1 MATRKSTLRSF
12 SVSAQVNIWT
22 SVVIEAES
30 LEDAVTKSR
39 DLSVTDFVTIDGEHI
54 DSQSKIIGISAEDL
68 PHLDI

>member
-22 SVVIEAES
+22 SVIVEAEN

-39 DLSVTDFVTIDGEHI
+39 DLGVTDFVTIDGEHI
-54 DSQSKIIGISAEDL
+54 DSQHVIIGVSSDDL
-68 PHLDI
+68 PDLDI